1 MVKTGG
7 GVFATPGAALLPQ
20 QVQIA
25 PLHQLRAGADQA
37 NGPVAQIMRFPAAT
51 GRNVCVAEQS
61 RRNDAIGRA
70 GKARVE
76 RTKRKPKAVSSLPRQ
91 SIRRTAVPS
100 AGNEMPETP
109 CCIGTYAEIRIER
122 DDDRSG

>member
-7 GVFATPGAALLPQ
+7 RVFATPGAALLPQ

-25 PLHQLRAGADQA
+25 PLHQAPCRSGPGEWSGRADHAFSSRDR
-37 NGPVAQIMRFPAAT
+37 P
-51 GRNVCVAEQS
+51 NVCVAEQS

-70 GKARVE
+70 GKARIE
-76 RTKRKPKAVSSLPRQ
+76 RTKRKTKAVSSLPRQ

-100 AGNEMPETP
+100 AGN
-109 CCIGTYAEIRIER
+109 
-122 DDDRSG
+122 

>member
-25 PLHQLRAGADQA
+25 ASHQLHAGADQA
-37 NGPVAQIMRFPAAT
+37 NGAVAQIMCFPAAT

-61 RRNDAIGRA
+61 RRNDAVGRA
-70 GKARVE
+70 GKARIE
-76 RTKRKPKAVSSLPRQ
+76 GTKRKTKAVSSVPRQ

-100 AGNEMPETP
+100 PGDETPEAP
-109 CCIGTYAEIRIER
+109 CCIGACGEIRIER
-122 DDDRSG
+122 DDDRGG